1 MCKPKPLRIPY
12 SNTTIQPERTKADI
26 TKLLE
31 DHGIKDHDWMSYR
44 GRTTLKFIWAL
55 EVKGVQKEIMFMFSP
70 PEIPSNKR
78 VWTGSRTERVSVNL
92 IATAYRLLWHYLKN
106 KLEAVRWGLESME
119 KEFLSHAVVSL
130 PDGSVTTVGE
140 KIEDVYEAVRSPA
153 LEAPRKQNDKIIEGE
168 LVRHE

>member
-1 MCKPKPLRIPY
+1 MEIPY
-12 SNTTIQPERTKADI
+12 EHTTIAPERTKADI

-31 DHGIKDHDWMSYR
+31 DYGIKDHGWMSYH
-44 GRTTLKFIWAL
+44 GRTSLKFIWTL

-70 PEIPSNKR
+70 PEIPTHKR
-78 VWTGSRTERVSVNL
+78 VWTGNRTERVSVNL
-92 IATAYRLLWHYLKN
+92 TATAYRLLWHYLKN

-153 LEAPRKQNDKIIEGE
+153 LEAPRKQNDKILDVHGE
-168 LVRHE
+168 IT